1 MAPNLNAGGEDEDDY
16 DEDGVEN
23 VLEEYED
30 VDRLLTEEGP
40 SEAEKLDS
48 GGDLLVEA
56 SEFHEDAVVAPCED
70 AERQFL
76 LMETFL
82 RRQEVLYLSPLT
94 QLRLSDSDDD
104 LSSCSVH
111 LS

>member
-16 DEDGVEN
+16 DEDEEEN

-30 VDRLLTEEGP
+30 EDHPLSVEGP
-40 SEAEKLDS
+40 SEAKKLDF

-56 SEFHEDAVVAPCED
+56 SEFHEDVEVAPSD
-70 AERQFL
+70 DVVRLFL

-82 RRQEVLYLSPLT
+82 PRQDVVYSSP
-94 QLRLSDSDDD
+94 
-104 LSSCSVH
+104 
-111 LS
+111 

>member
-1 MAPNLNAGGEDEDDY
+1 MAPYLNADGEDEDDY
-16 DEDGVEN
+16 DEDGEEN

-56 SEFHEDAVVAPCED
+56 SEFHEDVGVAPSD
-70 AERQFL
+70 DVVRLFL

-82 RRQEVLYLSPLT
+82 PRQEVVYSSP
-94 QLRLSDSDDD
+94 
-104 LSSCSVH
+104 
-111 LS
+111 

>member
-1 MAPNLNAGGEDEDDY
+1 MAPNLNADGEDEDDY
-16 DEDGVEN
+16 DEDGEEN

-30 VDRLLTEEGP
+30 VDRLLGEEGP
-40 SEAEKLDS
+40 SEAKKLDF

-56 SEFHEDAVVAPCED
+56 SVFHEDVVVAPSED
-70 AERQFL
+70 AVMRFL

-82 RRQEVLYLSPLT
+82 RLQEVVYSSPLT
-94 QLRLSDSDDD
+94 QLGLSDSDDD
-104 LSSCSVH
+104 LSSYSVH